1 MKLLTFDFETEQ
13 REHVFRWSM
22 RDSFVLTT
30 AFVNL
35 LLVNN
40 SSCSLVIKQFLSIKF
55 LNSSTSDKKSSNHI
69 SLSISNN
76 SFIFCLFSKKL
87 SIFLLPEMKSRSILI
102 YLKFDKDEVLLSGD
116 SGMALNMS
124 FW

>member
-1 MKLLTFDFETEQ
+1 MKLLTFDSETEQ

-30 AFVNL
+30 AFVSL

-87 SIFLLPEMKSRSILI
+87 SIFLLPEMKSLSILI